1 MKRSSPE
8 TKLLLLATVLI
19 AVGFAIFQ
27 TTFSHAEST
36 RIDESSVRP
45 AQDKGTIVARLKD
58 YDPKVEGYGFR
69 NYGGKHDN
77 ENDLDAGDL
86 IKLFEPR
93 MSARAAAPS
102 RIVCFTNRL
111 RNGLNSSSR
120 CCRTA
125 IATDWR

>member
-8 TKLLLLATVLI
+8 TKLLFLISVLI

-27 TTFSHAEST
+27 TTFSHAESA
-36 RIDESSVRP
+36 RPEEPAVRL

-86 IKLFEPR
+86 IKLFGAENVCESGSTEQDCVLYEP
-93 MSARAAAPS
+93 AEEW
-102 RIVCFTNRL
+102 L
-111 RNGLNSSSR
+111 EQQ
-120 CCRTA
+120 
-125 IATDWR
+125 